1 MEAITK
7 KSISIEFQGE
17 KYALSDDSTIEDL
30 LVYLGLPKGKVIRLR
45 TTKDGFILIS

>member
-7 KSISIEFQGE
+7 KTTSIEIQGK

-30 LVYLGLPKGKVIRLR
+30 LIHLGLPKDKVIKLQAAP
-45 TTKDGFILIS
+45 DGFVLIS